1 MPDKE
6 HEALRRFYLLE
17 NPPRQICRDLGLSH
31 AQFLEIKG
39 KMRARFEALRGG

>member
-1 MPDKE
+1 
-6 HEALRRFYLLE
+6 
-17 NPPRQICRDLGLSH
+17 LGLSH